1 MKHRKRRMLLI
12 VAGVLVL
19 GLMLSIY
26 MSANCLTVNTY
37 TWKTEKISG
46 KVKLVVL
53 SDLHDHEFGKDNKR
67 LIAKSGGAAAGS
79 DPAGRRYA
87 E

>member
-1 MKHRKRRMLLI
+1 MKHRKRRILLI

-53 SDLHDHEFGKDNKR
+53 SDLHDHEFGK
-67 LIAKSGGAAAGS
+67 
-79 DPAGRRYA
+79 
-87 E
+87 